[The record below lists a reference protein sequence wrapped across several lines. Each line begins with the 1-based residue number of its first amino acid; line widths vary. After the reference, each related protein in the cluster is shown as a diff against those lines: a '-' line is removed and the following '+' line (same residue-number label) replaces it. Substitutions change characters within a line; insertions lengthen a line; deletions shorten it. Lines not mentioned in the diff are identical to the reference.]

1 MCKAPKSRFPS
12 KSCQNRKVFA
22 TVEGGWLVRFPN
34 CHECQLG
41 FQCPK
46 KWEIGKQWPILE
58 ENFIAAATYWDK
70 LTSYISH
77 EAISATKKSPTVTVA
92 QLEGQTCPPPNPHF
106 GWRPFSTVG
115 FVQKVK
121 LYLRKQYFKFLPI
134 LISAGGHF
142 QQLDLFK
149 KWNCICGRR
158 FSNFLPI
165 LISAGGHFHILDL
178 FTKWNCICGNSFFNL
193 LLGRSSFC
201 QESNCVYITHVGP
214 QQLMPSLC
222 ARFVTIEY
230 DS

>member
-1 MCKAPKSRFPS
+1 MNVKYTEYNIQYNKAQWLY
-12 KSCQNRKVFA
+12 CNKVTWRREHCA
-22 TVEGGWLVRFPN
+22 ACILVRFPN

-46 KWEIGKQWPILE
+46 KWEIWKQWPILE
-58 ENFIAAATYWDK
+58 ENSIAAATYWDK
-70 LTSYISH
+70 LTSYMSQK
-77 EAISATKKSPTVTVA
+77 AISATKNLQLSRLLSWKTQHVT
-92 QLEGQTCPPPNPHF
+92 
-106 GWRPFSTVG
+106 
-115 FVQKVK
+115 
-121 LYLRKQYFKFLPI
+121 LPI